1 VACRHRFECIHSR
14 VFTPKGSG
22 EHLQAWKE
30 GELIHVGAEASV
42 SSGLFLGLPAVRKVR
57 RPRSY
62 RNPKL
67 DRRLTKHRMTTEA
80 RLLARLSDYDLPT
93 PNLLAFEESTGVLI
107 QTLMPGQQMTNL
119 LRAGECNAEEM
130 LTKSGEM
137 IRKLHSLG
145 AVHGDLTTNNILWDG
160 DNGVSLIDFGLSM
173 WTTEVE
179 RMGLD
184 LQVLSECLSAS
195 HPEYENALDWVFA
208 GYIGAKDL
216 EYSGS
221 DSPPLEAS
229 EVLKRYDAIRSRVRY
244 HS

>member
-1 VACRHRFECIHSR
+1 MACRHRFECIHSPEFR
-14 VFTPKGSG
+14 PEGGGGV
-22 EHLQAWKE
+22 LQAWEE
-30 GELIHVGAEASV
+30 GELIHVGAEAAV

-57 RPRSY
+57 RSRAY

-80 RLLARLSDYDLPT
+80 RLLARLSNHNLPI
-93 PNLLAFEESTGVLI
+93 PNLLAFEESSGVLI
-107 QTLMPGQQMTNL
+107 QTLMPGQQLANL
-119 LRAGECNAEEM
+119 LRAGSEAEEM

-145 AVHGDLTTNNILWDG
+145 AVHGDLTTSNILWDG
-160 DNGVSLIDFGLSM
+160 GSGVSLIDFGLSM

-208 GYIGAKDL
+208 GYSNATDL
-216 EYSGS
+216 EYEGS
-221 DSPPLEAS
+221 DSPPPEAG
-229 EVLKRYDAIRSRVRY
+229 EVLKRYDVIRSRVRY

>member
-1 VACRHRFECIHSR
+1 MGCRHRFECIHSPE
-14 VFTPKGSG
+14 FCPKGG
-22 EHLQAWKE
+22 GDDLQAWEE
-30 GELIHVGAEASV
+30 GELIHVGAEAAV

-57 RPRSY
+57 RPRAY

-80 RLLARLSDYDLPT
+80 RLLARLSEHNLPI
-93 PNLLAFEESTGVLI
+93 PNLLAFEESSGVLI
-107 QTLMPGQQMTNL
+107 QTLMPGQQLANL
-119 LRAGECNAEEM
+119 LRAGSEAEEM

-145 AVHGDLTTNNILWDG
+145 AVHGDLTTSNILWDG
-160 DNGVSLIDFGLSM
+160 GSGVSLIDFGLSM

-195 HPEYENALDWVFA
+195 HPEYEKALDWVFA
-208 GYIGAKDL
+208 GYSNATDL
-216 EYSGS
+216 EYGGS
-221 DSPPLEAS
+221 DSPPPEAG
-229 EVLKRYDAIRSRVRY
+229 EVLKRYDVIRSRVRY

>member
-1 VACRHRFECIHSR
+1 M
-14 VFTPKGSG
+14 
-22 EHLQAWKE
+22 QAWEE
-30 GELIHVGAEASV
+30 GKLIHVGAEAAV
-42 SSGLFLGLPAVRKVR
+42 SSGLFLGVPAVRKVR

-67 DRRLTKHRMTTEA
+67 DRRLTKHRMNTEA
-80 RLLARLSDYDLPT
+80 RLLARLSEHDLPT
-93 PNLLAFEESTGVLI
+93 PRLLAFEESCGVLI
-107 QTLMPGQQMTNL
+107 QTLMPGQQIADL
-119 LRAGECNAEEM
+119 LRVAESNPEEM
-130 LTKSGEM
+130 MKRSGEM

-145 AVHGDLTTNNILWDG
+145 AVHGDLTTNNILWDE
-160 DNGVSLIDFGLSM
+160 NTGVSLIDFGLSM

-195 HPEYENALDWVFA
+195 HPEWEDALDWVFA
-208 GYIGAKDL
+208 GYNAATDL

-221 DSPPLEAS
+221 DSPPPEAD
-229 EVLKRYDAIRSRVRY
+229 EVLKRYEAIRSRVRY